1 MRPMETSCTRYE
13 SIGADIS
20 SPSVVRRREVAALL
34 FRLARGWTR
43 HPRSADV
50 GAVACGWMEEI
61 LQRRGGSALLLDLRL
76 KKLLLVGSPALSA
89 HILEHAPA
97 RDGYIEGPTKKKAM
111 SFLAGEALTVTHDAQ
126 WRRLR
131 GFNEAVLA
139 RPADGAEAQADLLRV
154 RRAFAAPVR
163 SVDDL
168 RARMSRAM
176 LPIVFGDVPT
186 PPHLADDVQ
195 RLFGMVQSPPR
206 RILAGGR
213 GRRRR
218 ERFYRELGEAVHSAA
233 PPSLVARALRAREA
247 RADGE
252 ALSETELLQQV
263 PHWMFTFTG
272 SATDLLVRALALVAA
287 RPAIHREVTAEIR
300 AAGGAERV
308 EAVDRLRL
316 LEACLL
322 EAGRLF
328 PPVTKTFHA
337 APLGAPIGPSRL
349 PSDVEI
355 VHYFPFLHRRSS
367 AGDPARDDFAP
378 HRWLEP
384 GAGAAYSGT
393 FLSGARRCPG
403 RDLALFACKSAAA
416 LLLER
421 GVAVDGD
428 VLSRDPLP
436 VSFPSRV
443 VRLRF
448 AEPA

>member
-1 MRPMETSCTRYE
+1 
-13 SIGADIS
+13 
-20 SPSVVRRREVAALL
+20 
-34 FRLARGWTR
+34 
-43 HPRSADV
+43 
-50 GAVACGWMEEI
+50 MEEI
-61 LQRRGGSALLLDLRL
+61 LRRRGGSALLLDLRL
-76 KKLLLVGSPALSA
+76 KKLLLVGSPALSS
-89 HILEHAPA
+89 HILEHAPS

-111 SFLAGEALTVTHDAQ
+111 SFLAGEALTVTHGAQ

-139 RPADGAEAQADLLRV
+139 RPDDGAEARADLLRV

-176 LPIVFGDVPT
+176 LPIVFGDVAV

-195 RLFGMVQSPPR
+195 RLFGMVQSPLR
-206 RILAGGR
+206 RIVAGGR

-218 ERFYRELGEAVHSAA
+218 ERFYRELADALRAAAA
-233 PPSLVARALRAREA
+233 PSLAARALRAREE
-247 RADGE
+247 GE
-252 ALSETELLQQV
+252 PPSEAEFAQQL

-272 SATDLLVRALALVAA
+272 SATDLLVRTLALVAA
-287 RPAIHREVTAEIR
+287 RPTIHQEVVAEIR
-300 AAGGAERV
+300 AAGGPDEI
-308 EAVDRLRL
+308 EAMDRMYL

-355 VHYFPFLHRRSS
+355 VHYFPFLHRR
-367 AGDPARDDFAP
+367 AAADDPTRDAFLP
-378 HRWLEP
+378 GRWLGP
-384 GAGAAYSGT
+384 GAAPGYSAT
-393 FLSGARRCPG
+393 FLGGARRCPG

-416 LLLER
+416 ILLDR
-421 GVAVDGD
+421 GVAVDGGG
-428 VLSRDPLP
+428 LARDPLP
-436 VSFPSRV
+436 VSFPSREA
-443 VRLRF
+443 RLRF
-448 AEPA
+448 TEPV

>member
-1 MRPMETSCTRYE
+1 MEASCTRYE

-20 SPSVVRRREVAALL
+20 SPSVVHTREVVDLSL
-34 FRLARGWTR
+34 RLAGAWVR
-43 HPRSADV
+43 HPRSADT
-50 GAVACGWMEEI
+50 GAVACDWMEEI
-61 LQRRGGSALLLDLRL
+61 LRKRGGSALLLDLRL

-97 RDGYIEGPTKKKAM
+97 RDAYIEGPTKKKAM
-111 SFLAGEALTVTHDAQ
+111 SFLAGEALTVTHGEQ

-139 RPADGAEAQADLLRV
+139 RPDDGAEARADLQRV
-154 RRAFAAPVR
+154 QRAFAAPVR

-176 LPIVFGDVPT
+176 LPIVFGDVAV

-195 RLFGMVQSPPR
+195 RLFAMVQSPPR

-218 ERFYRELGEAVHSAA
+218 ERFYRDLDEAVRSAA
-233 PPSLVARALRAREA
+233 PPGLVARALREREA
-247 RADGE
+247 REGDGAPSDAE
-252 ALSETELLQQV
+252 FLQQI

-272 SATDLLVRALALVAA
+272 SATDLLVRALALIAA
-287 RPAIHREVTAEIR
+287 RPAIHREVMAEIR
-300 AAGGAERV
+300 AAGGTDRV
-308 EAVDRLRL
+308 EAVEGMHL
-316 LEACLL
+316 LEACIL

-328 PPVTKTFHA
+328 PPVTKTFHV

-367 AGDPARDDFAP
+367 AADPARDAFAP

-384 GAGAAYSGT
+384 AAGAGYSGT

-403 RDLALFACKSAAA
+403 RDLALFACRSAAA
-416 LLLER
+416 ILLER
-421 GVAVDGD
+421 GVVVEGGA
-428 VLSRDPLP
+428 LSSDPLP
-436 VSFPSRV
+436 VSFPSRAT
-443 VRLRF
+443 RFRF
-448 AEPA
+448 AESA